1 MRIRGNPRRTSIQ
14 GSRDLNPVP
23 PEYDIAGLIRHPR
36 LSVYTSSWTQQ
47 NHKVMT
53 VEVGE
58 LIFVVAFS
66 GQLKYSGSVLN
77 YVFRF
82 NRIF

>member
-1 MRIRGNPRRTSIQ
+1 MTIRGNPRRTSIQ
-14 GSRDLNPVP
+14 GIRDLNPVP
-23 PEYDIAGLIRHPR
+23 PEYDIAGLIGHPR
-36 LSVYTSSWTQQ
+36 LLVYIFSRTQQ
-47 NHKVMT
+47 NHKVMA
-53 VEVGE
+53 VKVGD

-66 GQLKYSGSVLN
+66 GQLKYSGSILN